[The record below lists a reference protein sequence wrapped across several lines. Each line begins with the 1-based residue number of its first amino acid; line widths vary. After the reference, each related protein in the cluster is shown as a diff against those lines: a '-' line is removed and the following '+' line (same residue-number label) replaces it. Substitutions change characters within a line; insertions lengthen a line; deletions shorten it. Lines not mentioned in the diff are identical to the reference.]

1 MEGRFD
7 LSAIIG
13 MTGFWLSMLFL
24 FSVVCM

>member
-24 FSVVCM
+24 FSVFCM